1 MPHQANKDQ
10 AMTEY
15 REDLGGAFVS
25 RLDENGYLR
34 IDGIAAKSGVL
45 TYLLPDGTIRREY
58 VPAETLFNADSLA
71 TLSGAPVTLGHPG
84 ILNTD
89 TAKEHGKGSVHGD
102 ILADGDRL
110 KVGIILTN
118 KDGIEAVGS
127 GTRQL
132 SPGYRAE
139 LDYTPGEYDGIQYDA
154 IQTKRVY
161 NHLALVNVARGGPEC
176 RLNLDGFNCAVE
188 VPNQPTEEKS
198 MASVKLKNG
207 VTVEVADASTASTL
221 QNELNAL
228 SQRADAAEDMVEK
241 AKFDELQGKYDAL
254 FAEMEKQKADA
265 EEDDTAKMDS
275 DQIGAY
281 VETVE
286 AARKLKSDVEIKQD
300 GKYLS
305 AEAVMAAAL
314 GIDAKDKSAEYIKG
328 RFDSAIELGK
338 GSDIAKQ
345 RSINNDAADIPLSG
359 REKFMAEQKSRGNK

>member
-1 MPHQANKDQ
+1 MPHQAHKITSK
-10 AMTEY
+10 TEY
-15 REDLGGAFVS
+15 REDLGGAIVS

-58 VPAETLFNADSLA
+58 VPAETLFNAESLE
-71 TLSGAPVTLGHPG
+71 TLSGVPVTIQHPG
-84 ILNTD
+84 VLD
-89 TAKEHGKGSVHGD
+89 SATAKEHSKGSVRGEPK
-102 ILADGDRL
+102 ADGDRL

-127 GTRQL
+127 GINQL

-139 LDYTPGEYDGIQYDA
+139 LEMTAGEYNGIAYDA

-161 NHLALVNVARGGPEC
+161 NHLAIVSSARGGPEC

-198 MASVKLKNG
+198 MASVKLKSG
-207 VTVEVADASTASTL
+207 VTVEVADASTASTI

-228 SQRADAAEDMVEK
+228 GQRADAAESMVDK
-241 AKFDELQGKYDAL
+241 ATFDALQGKYDAL
-254 FAEMEKQKADA
+254 FEEMESAKADA
-265 EEDDTAKMDS
+265 DKEPEAAKMDS
-275 DQIGAY
+275 DQIGAFI
-281 VETVE
+281 ETVE

-300 GKYLS
+300 GVYLS

-328 RFDSAIELGK
+328 RFDSALELSKGK
-338 GSDIAKQ
+338 SIAAQ
-345 RSINNDAADIPLSG
+345 REINTDAADIPLSG
-359 REKFMAEQKSRGNK
+359 REKFMAEQRGNK